1 MNLLTKEL
9 PQTVAVD
16 GVDYPVD
23 TDFRLMIEFEIIING
38 PGTMEE
44 KGEMTTP
51 LVDRFFCGNTD
62 FDVNLAIERFM
73 WFYRCDDQPQKTN
86 ENNDEK
92 DKAPR
97 PVYSFDIDAPL
108 IYAAFLDQYSIDLVR
123 IDYLHWWAFRSLLS
137 ALRDDHEFKKVV
149 GYRTMKITKDMS
161 PEQKKAYRELKR
173 IHRLPDYR
181 SEEEKE
187 SEFANS
193 LDALF

>member
-1 MNLLTKEL
+1 MNLLTKAL

-16 GVDYPVD
+16 GVDYLVD
-23 TDFRLMIEFEIIING
+23 TDFRLMIEFEIIANG
-38 PGTMEE
+38 PGTMEN
-44 KGEMTTP
+44 KGEMTIP
-51 LVDRFFCGNTD
+51 LVDHFFCGNMG

-73 WFYRCDDQPQKTN
+73 WFYRCDDQSKKNN
-86 ENNDEK
+86 ENGAEK
-92 DKAPR
+92 EKATR
-97 PVYSFDIDAPL
+97 PVYSFEIDAPL

>member
-1 MNLLTKEL
+1 MNLLTKAL
-9 PQTVAVD
+9 PQKVAVD

-23 TDFRLMIEFEIIING
+23 TDFRLMIEFEIIANG
-38 PGTMEE
+38 PGTMEG
-44 KGEMTTP
+44 KGEMTIP
-51 LVDRFFCGNTD
+51 LVERFFCGNLVC
-62 FDVNLAIERFM
+62 DVNLAIERFM
-73 WFYRCDDQPQKTN
+73 WFYRCDDQPQKSN

-92 DKAPR
+92 EKTPR

>member
-1 MNLLTKEL
+1 MNLLTKAL
-9 PQTVAVD
+9 PQKVAVD

-23 TDFRLMIEFEIIING
+23 TDFRLMIEFEIIANG
-38 PGTMEE
+38 PGTMEN
-44 KGEMTTP
+44 KGEMTIP
-51 LVDRFFCGNTD
+51 LVDRFFCGNMG
-62 FDVNLAIERFM
+62 FDVNLAIEWFM
-73 WFYRCDDQPQKTN
+73 WFYRCDDQPQKSN
-86 ENNDEK
+86 ENDEQK
-92 DKAPR
+92 EKAPR